1 MRKTSTPGPDRRS
14 PRGREESI
22 PKPPSR
28 KVHFDQLP
36 LGYGRGLPAGNGIGA
51 ESGTVAIAASA
62 FACATDAPGT
72 SEFGISPDA
81 PLYVP
86 IWADA
91 APPMPPLCEGAGRT
105 AGSVAIAASAFACA
119 TDAPGTSEFGISPG
133 RPAVCAHLG
142 RCGAVAAENCSELWG
157 KMRRVER

>member
-72 SEFGISPDA
+72 SEFGISLDA

-91 APPMPPLCEGAGRT
+91 APSPPKTVQSYGAKCD
-105 AGSVAIAASAFACA
+105 GSSDDTEAIRNALNDVLAHYGELQFPSGACKL
-119 TDAPGTSEFGISPG
+119 
-133 RPAVCAHLG
+133 R
-142 RCGAVAAENCSELWG
+142 
-157 KMRRVER
+157 